1 MTDLKSQRRIAADV
15 MDVGED
21 RVWMDPEET
30 EKISEA
36 ITRQDIRNLVEGGTI
51 QKRDKKGNSNARSKK
66 NKNQKSKGRQKGHGS
81 RKGRKTAR
89 SSEKDEWMSK
99 IRALRSKLKEMR
111 DEGELNSKQYREL
124 YNKAK
129 GGFFR
134 NKKHL
139 NNYVEDEVKA

>member
-51 QKRDKKGNSNARSKK
+51 QKRDQEGNSNARSKK

-81 RKGRKTAR
+81 RAEKAGRRQEAR
-89 SSEKDEWMSK
+89 KRMS
-99 IRALRSKLKEMR
+99 
-111 DEGELNSKQYREL
+111 G
-124 YNKAK
+124 
-129 GGFFR
+129 
-134 NKKHL
+134 
-139 NNYVEDEVKA
+139 